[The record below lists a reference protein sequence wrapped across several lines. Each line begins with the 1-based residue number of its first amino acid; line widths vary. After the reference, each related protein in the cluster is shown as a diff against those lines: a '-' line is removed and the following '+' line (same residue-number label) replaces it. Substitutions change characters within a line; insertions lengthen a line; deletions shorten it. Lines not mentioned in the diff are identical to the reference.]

1 MRLLGIFRL
10 LLLFGLVACAS
21 GPPID
26 ISALAQQDPLP
37 YSVLVTGGAFVRAEP
52 VAGTNGDVLVR
63 TFANVAEDGEGV
75 ALAKLTET
83 LQAARVF
90 TVQTTHVADASLR
103 RKLADH
109 EGPDA
114 MQDAALHAVLAQ
126 ARRDGHDF
134 LLVVTKVQDGEVR
147 SRGINDRWPFT
158 LGTWLFALGA
168 WIPDRTYES
177 TAKLHTSLRDVHSGR
192 LVFGPTVSEPGPVDL
207 NMFERS
213 SFTGFLQSILV
224 PPFWTSVDSEKVVS
238 EVRDVSIQR
247 LRVALARKM
256 KSADAR
262 DRLDNFGPARI
273 TVRMVGGVL
282 QVSVDSSEA
291 VSFLRLRV
299 DQKALVGPGVSAFE
313 ERLLASV
320 QRQAG
325 RFRYSADLSEPLQGR
340 RLQVLVQTVTASI
353 ASKTTDLR
361 DLN

>member
-1 MRLLGIFRL
+1 MRLWLTL
-10 LLLFGLVACAS
+10 LVGLAACAS
-21 GPPID
+21 GPPTD
-26 ISALAQQDPLP
+26 ISALAEQDPLP
-37 YSVLVTGGAFVRAEP
+37 YSVLVTGGAFVKAEP

-63 TFANVAEDGEGV
+63 TFANVADAGEGIT
-75 ALAKLTET
+75 LEKLTET
-83 LQAARVF
+83 LRAARVF
-90 TVQTTHVADASLR
+90 TVQTTHAADVGLR

-109 EGPDA
+109 ESQEA
-114 MQDAALHAVLAQ
+114 MQDADLRAVLAQ

-134 LLVVTKVQDGEVR
+134 LLVVAKVQDGEVR

-168 WIPDRTYES
+168 LIPDRTYES
-177 TAKLHTSLRDVHSGR
+177 TARLHTSLRDVHSGR

-207 NMFERS
+207 NMFDRAG
-213 SFTGFLQSILV
+213 FVGFLQSILV

-320 QRQAG
+320 QRQGG
-325 RFRYSADLSEPLQGR
+325 RFRYSADLGEPLHGQ
-340 RLQVLVQTVTASI
+340 RLQVLVQTVTATIS
-353 ASKTTDLR
+353 SKTTELAN
-361 DLN
+361 LK

>member
-1 MRLLGIFRL
+1 MRLLLAL
-10 LLLFGLVACAS
+10 LLGLAACAS
-21 GPPID
+21 GPPTD
-26 ISALAQQDPLP
+26 ISALAEQEPLP
-37 YSVLVTGGAFVRAEP
+37 YSVLVTGGAFVKAEP

-63 TFANVAEDGEGV
+63 TFANVAETGEGIT
-75 ALAKLTET
+75 LGKLTET

-90 TVQTTHVADASLR
+90 TVQTTHTADAGLR
-103 RKLADH
+103 RKLANH

-114 MQDAALHAVLAQ
+114 MQDADLRAVLAQ

-134 LLVVTKVQDGEVR
+134 LLVVARVQDGEVR

-158 LGTWLFALGA
+158 LGTWLFALGV

-177 TAKLHTSLRDVHSGR
+177 TARLHTSLRDVHSGR

-207 NMFERS
+207 NMFGRS

-224 PPFWTSVDSEKVVS
+224 PPFWTSVNRQKVVD

-262 DRLDNFGPARI
+262 DRLDHFGPARI
-273 TVRMVGGVL
+273 TVRGAEHGV
-282 QVSVDSSEA
+282 QVSIDSSEA
-291 VSFLRLRV
+291 VSFLRMRV
-299 DQKALVGPGVSAFE
+299 DQRPLVGPTVTDFE

-320 QRQAG
+320 QRQDG
-325 RFRYSADLSEPLQGR
+325 RFRYSAELREQLHGG
-340 RLQVLVQTVTASI
+340 RLQVLVQTVTATI
-353 ASKTTDLR
+353 ASKTTDLA
-361 DLN
+361 DSK